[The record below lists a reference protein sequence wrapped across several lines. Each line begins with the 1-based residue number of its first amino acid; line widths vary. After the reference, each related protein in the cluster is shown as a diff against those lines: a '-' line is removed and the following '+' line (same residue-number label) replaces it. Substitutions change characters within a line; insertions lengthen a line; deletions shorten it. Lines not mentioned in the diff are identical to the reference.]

1 MKNKETKISYDP
13 DADVL
18 SMEVPGNKK
27 IDYATEA
34 GDFVVHFSKENIPV
48 LVEVL
53 QASRFLKRSRKEV
66 IHASPMLAR
75 ALA

>member
-1 MKNKETKISYDP
+1 MKKEKTKIKYDP

-18 SMEVPGNKK
+18 SMELSGGMK

-34 GDFVVHFSKENIPV
+34 GNFVVHFSKKNIPV

-53 QASRFLKRSRKEV
+53 QATQFLKNSNKEV
-66 IHASPMLAR
+66 MHTSPMAAR

>member
-1 MKNKETKISYDP
+1 MKKEKTKISYDP

-18 SMEVPGNKK
+18 SMELSGSKR

-34 GDFVVHFSKENIPV
+34 GNFVVHFSKKNIPV

-53 QASRFLKRSRKEV
+53 QATQFLKRSQREV
-66 IHASPMLAR
+66 MHMSPTALDLA
-75 ALA
+75 